1 MTTSSVAAHCHNG
14 TKSQISTRLIPTI
27 TILRRTKP
35 TTQIIQQTDK
45 PRRSPEVQ
53 SSEGKPPAHD
63 QLRASRY
70 ALLKRLQETLYDVQ
84 DKNAS
89 VQAGWKALW
98 GAFVH
103 SMQSNRYLRE
113 WHNGDAVARLWI
125 ALGRDGREKFV
136 NEYFGIDLVAMARWE
151 KEHASSIV
159 EDPKY
164 RETQ

>member
-1 MTTSSVAAHCHNG
+1 
-14 TKSQISTRLIPTI
+14 
-27 TILRRTKP
+27 
-35 TTQIIQQTDK
+35 
-45 PRRSPEVQ
+45 
-53 SSEGKPPAHD
+53 
-63 QLRASRY
+63 
-70 ALLKRLQETLYDVQ
+70 
-84 DKNAS
+84 
-89 VQAGWKALW
+89 
-98 GAFVH
+98 
-103 SMQSNRYLRE
+103 MQSNRYLRE